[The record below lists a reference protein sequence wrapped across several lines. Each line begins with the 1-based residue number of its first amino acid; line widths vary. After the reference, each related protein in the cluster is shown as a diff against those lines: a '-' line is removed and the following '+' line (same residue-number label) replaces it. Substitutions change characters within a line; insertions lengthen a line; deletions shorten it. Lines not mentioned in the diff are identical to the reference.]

1 MSATVPTPI
10 ALTIAGSDSSGGA
23 GIQADLKTFAACG
36 VYAASVITAI
46 TAQNTKIVSAVQ
58 TVRIEMVLAQLDA
71 VMEDLDVKAIKIGMI
86 PESIML
92 GEVLQALK
100 AYENIPIVLDPVMI
114 ATSGSALADQ
124 NYATALLDYTEKKQ
138 ITLLTPNRHEASVLT
153 GLPPAQSEEELK
165 AQGQALLETG
175 FPAVLMKGGHM
186 EDMERTSQSR
196 DETNNTVTDWLI
208 TGHSEQA
215 FCAPFIA
222 TRNTHGSGCSLSSA
236 IAAGLA
242 KGLDLPVAVTHAR
255 NFITHALQAS
265 DSLQVGHG
273 PGPLHHFYSFW

>member
-71 VMEDLDVKAIKIGMI
+71 VLEDLDVKAIKIGMI

-124 NYATALLDYTEKKQ
+124 NYAKALLDYTEKKQ
-138 ITLLTPNRHEASVLT
+138 ITLLTPNRYEASVLT

-165 AQGQALLETG
+165 AQGRALLETG

-186 EDMERTSQSR
+186 MEGDLEASAQNDVS
-196 DETNNTVTDWLI
+196 NPVTDWLI
-208 TGHSEQA
+208 MGEFEQG
-215 FCAPFIA
+215 FSAPFIA
-222 TRNTHGSGCSLSSA
+222 TQNTHGSGCSLSSA

-242 KGLDLPVAVTHAR
+242 KGLDLPEAVTHAR